1 MDATL
6 LQDLTEYGKDK
17 NKGVM
22 MAARSLIGLFRE
34 INPELL
40 KRKDRVKNKI
50 LFEFL
55 VEIFFYSNFDLK
67 KICMFTRVK

>member
-1 MDATL
+1 
-6 LQDLTEYGKDK
+6 
-17 NKGVM
+17 

-55 VEIFFYSNFDLK
+55 VEIFFYSNFGLK
-67 KICMFTRVK
+67 KKSMFTRVK